1 MPRRKSAGSLQDVC
15 LRFIAKN
22 LLYWTEHYE
31 EYYLGQGVYRFV
43 LGPFNQLN
51 SQLSED
57 LLTFLVKQQQLSRS
71 ALHLLLYGGALQN
84 LDLSSCSRIV
94 NDEVVRIVTS
104 SCKMLQVLNLSYCKR
119 VTSAG
124 FIAIAT
130 SLPQLS
136 TLNATKTNLR
146 GLAAQSVFKYCCRL
160 KDLSLKHCHIGDQDI
175 MVLCE
180 VAPNQLSGTQ
190 LKRLDISYTL
200 ITERGVR
207 AILQGMPELQI
218 LQYPSL
224 LTCLF
229 DSHESETGCLDPVLK
244 HSECFQLRSLQCEDF
259 MSVCNG
265 MLQAIPDLC
274 PHVTQLDL
282 RFAGGF
288 DNEGLFHLAQLHN
301 LKDLQLCCEES
312 ENITFRCG
320 IMPVL
325 LEIGHN
331 LKVLSLQ
338 DIGGLDPAMVCQLCP
353 NLRKLFLL
361 MMKEGKVFSS
371 LGGIPNNSKLQPM
384 TGLIELDFWCQ
395 NGDISLSEEALGL
408 LLTNCIALES
418 LGLIRIDTLTD
429 NVLRSVLRKNSFS
442 NLKQLSVHEC
452 HCITQETLSELL
464 SATSN
469 QLEFVKLINCLQ
481 ITRKDYETWEKTA
494 KRENF
499 NIKLEW
505 K

>member
-104 SCKMLQVLNLSYCKR
+104 SCK
-119 VTSAG
+119 
-124 FIAIAT
+124 
-130 SLPQLS
+130 
-136 TLNATKTNLR
+136 
-146 GLAAQSVFKYCCRL
+146 
-160 KDLSLKHCHIGDQDI
+160 
-175 MVLCE
+175 
-180 VAPNQLSGTQ
+180 
-190 LKRLDISYTL
+190 
-200 ITERGVR
+200 
-207 AILQGMPELQI
+207 
-218 LQYPSL
+218 
-224 LTCLF
+224 
-229 DSHESETGCLDPVLK
+229 
-244 HSECFQLRSLQCEDF
+244 CEDF